1 MMEENK
7 KSNTKLIIIALAV
20 LLLGAL
26 AYTFYTNTEHKKLTD
41 QIEVE
46 KLEIEQN
53 LDSMIVRYEDAIAQK
68 TSMSAELTIE
78 RDRIIALRDSIKD
91 MKVINY
97 SMLRRYKGEISKLEE
112 SNKKLFL
119 LNESLTSSNQLLTT
133 NLDSAKVVITRQ
145 IAKNDTLLVQ
155 NLTLAKKVAIG
166 SELKIS
172 TAKVLAMK
180 ERNNGKLV
188 ETTRA
193 NNTDALR
200 INLTIVKNEIA
211 EPGDRQVYIQIADA
225 QGKTLSPKGEFMLYD
240 NTQISYSD
248 LSIVNYMNE
257 AIDLISLVEVNRDL
271 MKAGV
276 YTVNIY
282 IENKFVGAIKFVLK

>member
-1 MMEENK
+1 MEENK
-7 KSNTKLIIIALAV
+7 KSNTNLIIIALAV

-41 QIEVE
+41 AIEVE

-68 TSMSAELTIE
+68 TSMSDELIIE

-91 MKVINY
+91 LKVVNY
-97 SMLRRYKGEISKLEE
+97 SMLRRYKGEISKLEV

-145 IAKNDTLLVQ
+145 IAKNDTLTTQ
-155 NLTLAKKVAIG
+155 NLTLAQKVAIG

-172 TAKVLAMK
+172 TAKVIAMK
-180 ERNNGKLV
+180 ERSSGKLV

-211 EPGDRQVYIQIADA
+211 EKGDRQVYIQIVNA
-225 QGKTLSPKGEFMLYD
+225 QGKTMSPKGEFTLYN
-240 NTQISYSD
+240 NTQVSYSD
-248 LSIVNYMNE
+248 LSMVNYMNE

-271 MKAGV
+271 LKAGV

-282 IENKFVGAIKFVLK
+282 IENKFVGATKITLK

>member
-1 MMEENK
+1 MEENK
-7 KSNTKLIIIALAV
+7 KSNAKLIIIALAV
-20 LLLGAL
+20 LLLAVL
-26 AYTFYTNTEHKKLTD
+26 AYTFYVGSEHKKLTD

-46 KLEIEQN
+46 KLEIGKN
-53 LDSMIVRYEDAIAQK
+53 LDSMIVRYEDAIAQN
-68 TSMSAELTIE
+68 TSMSGELTIE

-119 LNESLTSSNQLLTT
+119 LNESLVSSNQVLTS

-145 IAKNDTLLVQ
+145 IAKNDTLTTQ
-155 NLTLAKKVAIG
+155 NLTLAQKVAIG

-188 ETTRA
+188 ETPRA
-193 NNTDALR
+193 SNTDALR

-211 EPGDRQVYIQIADA
+211 EKGDHQVYIQIVDA
-225 QGKTLSPKGEFMLYD
+225 QGKTLSPKGEFMLSN
-240 NTQISYSD
+240 NTQVSYSD
-248 LSIVNYMNE
+248 LSMVNYLNE
-257 AIDLISLVEVNRDL
+257 AIDLISLVEVNRDV
-271 MKAGV
+271 MKTGV
-276 YTVNIY
+276 YTINIY
-282 IENKFVGAIKFVLK
+282 IDNKFVGATKIALK

>member
-1 MMEENK
+1 MEENK
-7 KSNTKLIIIALAV
+7 NSNTKLIIIALAV

-112 SNKKLFL
+112 SNKKLFM
-119 LNESLTSSNQLLTT
+119 LNESLISSNQLLTT
-133 NLDSAKVVITRQ
+133 NLDSAKVVITKQ

-240 NTQISYSD
+240 NTQVSYSD
-248 LSIVNYMNE
+248 LSMVNYMNE

-271 MKAGV
+271 MKAGT

>member
-1 MMEENK
+1 M
-7 KSNTKLIIIALAV
+7 
-20 LLLGAL
+20 LG
-26 AYTFYTNTEHKKLTD
+26 
-41 QIEVE
+41 
-46 KLEIEQN
+46 
-53 LDSMIVRYEDAIAQK
+53 RYEDAIAQK
-68 TSMSAELTIE
+68 TSMSDELIIE

-91 MKVINY
+91 LKVVNY
-97 SMLRRYKGEISKLEE
+97 SMLRRYKGEISKLEV

-145 IAKNDTLLVQ
+145 IAKNDTLTTQ
-155 NLTLAKKVAIG
+155 NLTLAQKVAIG

-172 TAKVLAMK
+172 TAKVIAMK
-180 ERNNGKLV
+180 ERSSGKLV

-211 EPGDRQVYIQIADA
+211 EKGDRQVYIQIVNA
-225 QGKTLSPKGEFMLYD
+225 QGKTMSPKGEFTLYN
-240 NTQISYSD
+240 NTQVSYSD
-248 LSIVNYMNE
+248 LSMVNYMNE

-271 MKAGV
+271 LKAGV

-282 IENKFVGAIKFVLK
+282 IENKFVGATKITLK

>member
-1 MMEENK
+1 MEENK
-7 KSNTKLIIIALAV
+7 KSNTNLIIIALAV

-26 AYTFYTNTEHKKLTD
+26 AYTFYTGSEHKKLTD
-41 QIEVE
+41 AIEVE

-53 LDSMIVRYEDAIAQK
+53 LDSMIVRYEDAIAEK
-68 TSMSAELTIE
+68 TSMSGELIIE

-91 MKVINY
+91 LKVINY

-145 IAKNDTLLVQ
+145 LAKNDTLTTQ
-155 NLTLAKKVAIG
+155 NLTLAQKVAIG

-180 ERNNGKLV
+180 ERSNGKLV
-188 ETTRA
+188 ETARA

-200 INLTIVKNEIA
+200 INLTIVKNDIA
-211 EPGDRQVYIQIADA
+211 EKGDRQVYIQIMDA
-225 QGKTLSPKGEFMLYD
+225 QGKTVSQKGTFTLYD
-240 NTQISYSD
+240 NTQVSYSD
-248 LSIVNYMNE
+248 LSMVNYMNE

-271 MKAGV
+271 MKAGI
-276 YTVNIY
+276 YAVNIY
-282 IENKFVGAIKFVLK
+282 IEDKFVGATKFVLK

>member
-1 MMEENK
+1 MEENK
-7 KSNTKLIIIALAV
+7 KSNTNLIIIVLVV

-26 AYTFYTNTEHKKLTD
+26 AYTFYTGSEHKKLTD
-41 QIEVE
+41 AIEVE

-53 LDSMIVRYEDAIAQK
+53 LDSMIVKYEDAIAQK
-68 TSMSAELTIE
+68 TSMSAELVIE

-91 MKVINY
+91 LKVVNY

-119 LNESLTSSNQLLTT
+119 LNESLKSSNQLLTT
-133 NLDSAKVVITRQ
+133 NLDSANVVITRQ
-145 IAKNDTLLVQ
+145 MAKNDTLTVQ
-155 NLTLAKKVAIG
+155 NLTLAQKVAIG

-188 ETTRA
+188 ETARA

-200 INLTIVKNEIA
+200 VNLTIVKNEIA
-211 EPGDRQVYIQIADA
+211 EPGDRQVYIQIVDA
-225 QGKTLSPKGEFMLYD
+225 QGKTMSPKGEFMLHD
-240 NTQISYSD
+240 NTQVSYSD
-248 LSIVNYMNE
+248 LSMVNYMNE
-257 AIDLISLVEVNRDL
+257 PVDLISLVEVNRDL
-271 MKAGV
+271 MKTGV

-282 IENKFVGAIKFVLK
+282 IENKFVGATKFVLK

>member
-1 MMEENK
+1 MEENK
-7 KSNTKLIIIALAV
+7 KSNTNLIIIALAV

-26 AYTFYTNTEHKKLTD
+26 AYTFYTSSEHKKLTD
-41 QIEVE
+41 EIEVE

-53 LDSMIVRYEDAIAQK
+53 LDSMIVRYEDAIAEK
-68 TSMSAELTIE
+68 TSMSGELIIE

-91 MKVINY
+91 LKVINY

-133 NLDSAKVVITRQ
+133 NLDSAKVVITKQ

-211 EPGDRQVYIQIADA
+211 ERGDRQVYIQIVDA
-225 QGKTLSPKGEFMLYD
+225 QGKTMSQKGEFMLYD
-240 NTQISYSD
+240 NTQVSYSD